1 MRRQGENLRKLVAI
15 LALALGAQG
24 CVTAVKEREVDSA
37 LRGVGFTA
45 ADAQCLAARA
55 GRQLSIRQL
64 RALER
69 AANELEQPV
78 REMPVGDVIEA
89 IRTHVDS
96 DTLAVVVRLSADCA
110 RARLEAKGG

>member
-1 MRRQGENLRKLVAI
+1 MRRQVANLRKLVAL
-15 LALALGAQG
+15 LALALGTQG
-24 CVTAVKEREVDSA
+24 CVTTAKEREVNNA
-37 LRGVGFTA
+37 LRGAGFTA

-64 RALER
+64 RTLER
-69 AANELEQPV
+69 AADELEQPV
-78 REMPVGDVIEA
+78 LEMPVGDVIEA
-89 IRTHVDS
+89 IRTNVDS

>member
-1 MRRQGENLRKLVAI
+1 
-15 LALALGAQG
+15 LALAVVTQG

-37 LRGVGFTA
+37 LRGVGFTK

-64 RALER
+64 RSLER
-69 AANELEQPV
+69 AASELDQPV
-78 REMPVGDVIEA
+78 REMPVGDVIDA

-96 DTLAVVVRLSADCA
+96 DTLATVVRLSTDCA
-110 RARLEAKGG
+110 RARLEAKGD